1 MTVSL
6 VSVLF
11 VGAVLT
17 ALGAF
22 IAAWKRELT
31 AALTGLP
38 VMFAGAGIVFVGV
51 ARWGAAS
58 GAPLIGQEV
67 AVLLAITAL
76 SAVGLGVALSGREG
90 SR

>member
-1 MTVSL
+1 MSVTL

-11 VGAVLT
+11 VSAGLT

-38 VMFAGAGIVFVGV
+38 LMFAGAGVAFVGV
-51 ARWGAAS
+51 ARLGATS
-58 GAPLIGQEV
+58 GAPLFGQEV

-76 SAVGLGVALSGREG
+76 AAVGLGVGLAGRES

>member
-1 MTVSL
+1 MTVTL

-22 IAAWKRELT
+22 IASWKRELT

-38 VMFAGAGIVFVGV
+38 VMFAGAGTAFVGV
-51 ARWGAAS
+51 ARFGAAS
-58 GAPLIGQEV
+58 GAPLLGQEV
-67 AVLLAITAL
+67 AVLLAIAAL
-76 SAVGLGVALSGREG
+76 SAVGLGVALAGREG

>member
-1 MTVSL
+1 VSVTL

-11 VGAVLT
+11 VAAGLI

-31 AALTGLP
+31 GALAGIP
-38 VMFAGAGIVFVGV
+38 VMFAGAGVAFVGV
-51 ARWGAAS
+51 ARFGASA
-58 GAPLIGQEV
+58 GAPLFGQEV
-67 AVLLAITAL
+67 AVLLAIAAL
-76 SAVGLGVALSGREG
+76 SAVALGIGLAGREG

>member
-1 MTVSL
+1 MSVTL

-11 VGAVLT
+11 VSTGLT

-38 VMFAGAGIVFVGV
+38 VMFAGAGVAFVGV
-51 ARWGAAS
+51 ARLGATS
-58 GAPLIGQEV
+58 GAPLFGQEV

-76 SAVGLGVALSGREG
+76 AAVGLGVGLAGRES